1 MEWREGEKGENAAG
15 VLMGLVST
23 VMLRKRIRRAFVV
36 VVGVGVGVLV
46 DLFLRYCGY

>member
-1 MEWREGEKGENAAG
+1 MEWRKGEKGENAAG
-15 VLMGLVST
+15 VLVGLVST
-23 VMLRKRIRRAFVV
+23 VMLRKRIRRAFV